1 MVTRGTNVFHEGQV
15 EVSIRTSQTSWQGA
29 AIDVALSICSTASE
43 AEMLGVDLDA
53 SDAVDDGGVGV
64 IVD

>member
-1 MVTRGTNVFHEGQV
+1 M

>member
-1 MVTRGTNVFHEGQV
+1 M

-29 AIDVALSICSTASE
+29 AIDVALSICSIASE